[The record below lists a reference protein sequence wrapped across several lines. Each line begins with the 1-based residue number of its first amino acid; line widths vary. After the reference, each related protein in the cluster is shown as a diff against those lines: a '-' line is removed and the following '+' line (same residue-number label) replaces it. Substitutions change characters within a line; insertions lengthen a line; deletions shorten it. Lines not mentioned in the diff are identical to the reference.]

1 MSGSKPSITAIILSY
16 NEEVHIARCI
26 ERLWPVVSRIV
37 VVDSF
42 STDATVAI
50 ARGLGAEVLQNPWK
64 NYAAQFQWG
73 VDNAAI
79 TTDWTMRIDCD
90 EYLED
95 GLQAAILRQVPQLP
109 GDITACDFKLKV
121 IFQGQFI
128 RWGGYYRTI
137 LTRLWRTGVGQI
149 EQRWMDEHIV
159 IAHGQRQRL
168 SGGDLVDHNLKDI
181 TWWTDKHNGY
191 ATRQMID
198 FISLEQPL
206 FAVDQRVRSD
216 NNQTAKWKRFLRNIV
231 YAGAPLYLRAVLY
244 FVQRYFLRLGFLDG
258 KKGFVW
264 HFLQGFWF
272 FVLMDAKVDEART
285 FIATH
290 GLEAFKQHLADR
302 FGVTDL
308 APVAPSD
315 ALPTAA
321 PAAPLRQ

>member
-1 MSGSKPSITAIILSY
+1 MTKPSITAIILAF

-26 ERLWPVVSRIV
+26 EALWPVVERIV
-37 VVDSF
+37 VIDSF
-42 STDATVAI
+42 STDRTVEI
-50 ARGLGAEVLQNPWK
+50 AQSLGAEVLQNKWK

-73 VDNAAI
+73 VDHADI

-95 GLQAAILRQVPQLP
+95 GLKATILRDVPTLP
-109 GDITACDFKLKV
+109 ANVSACDFKLKV

-137 LTRLWRTGVGQI
+137 LTRLWRTGIGQI

-159 IAHGQRQRL
+159 ISEGERL
-168 SGGDLVDHNLKDI
+168 RLTGGDLVDENLKDI

-206 FAVDQRVRSD
+206 FPVDQRVRADS
-216 NNQTAKWKRFLRNIV
+216 NKTAKWKRFLRNTV
-231 YAGAPLYLRAVLY
+231 YAGTPLYLRAVLY
-244 FVQRYFLRLGFLDG
+244 FIQRYFFRLGFLDG

-285 FIATH
+285 FIKIH
-290 GLEAFKQHLADR
+290 GLDAFKAHLAAR
-302 FGVTDL
+302 HGVTEL
-308 APVAPSD
+308 APVAT
-315 ALPTAA
+315 PTK
-321 PAAPLRQ
+321 

>member
-1 MSGSKPSITAIILSY
+1 MSKPSITAIILSF

-26 ERLWPVVSRIV
+26 ERLWPVVERIV

-42 STDATVAI
+42 STDRTVEI
-50 ARGLGAEVLQNPWK
+50 AKSLGAEVIQNKWK

-73 VDNAAI
+73 VNNAHI
-79 TTDWTMRIDCD
+79 TTDWTMRIDSD

-95 GLQAAILRQVPQLP
+95 GLKETLLREVPTLP
-109 GDITACDFKLKV
+109 PEVTACDFKLKV
-121 IFQGQFI
+121 IFKGQFI
-128 RWGGYYRTI
+128 RWGGYYKTI
-137 LTRLWRTGVGQI
+137 LTRLWRTGSGEI

-159 IAHGQRQRL
+159 LKHGERKRL
-168 SGGDLVDHNLKDI
+168 FGGDLVDENLKDL

-206 FAVDQRVRSD
+206 FPVDQRVRADS
-216 NNQTAKWKRFLRNIV
+216 NKTAKWKRFLRNIV

-244 FVQRYFLRLGFLDG
+244 FIQRYFFRLGFLDG

-285 FIATH
+285 YIKEN
-290 GLEAFKQHLADR
+290 GLDAFKQHLADR
-302 FGVTDL
+302 YGVTEL
-308 APVAPSD
+308 APVKSE
-315 ALPTAA
+315 
-321 PAAPLRQ
+321 

>member
-1 MSGSKPSITAIILSY
+1 LTTKPSITAIILSF

-26 ERLWPVVSRIV
+26 ERLWPVVERIV

-42 STDATVAI
+42 STDNTVKI
-50 ARGLGAEVLQNPWK
+50 ARALGAEVLQNKWK

-79 TTDWTMRIDCD
+79 TSDWTMRIDSD
-90 EYLED
+90 EYLEE
-95 GLQAAILRQVPQLP
+95 GLKEALLSTVPTLSESVS
-109 GDITACDFKLKV
+109 ACDFKLKV

-128 RWGGYYRTI
+128 RWGGYYKTI
-137 LTRLWRTGVGQI
+137 LTRLWRTGFGQI

-159 IAHGQRQRL
+159 IASGERL
-168 SGGDLVDHNLKDI
+168 RLTGGDLVDENLKDI

-206 FAVDQRVRSD
+206 FPVDQRVQADR
-216 NNQTAKWKRFLRNIV
+216 NKTAKWKRFLRNIV

-244 FVQRYFLRLGFLDG
+244 FFQRYFLRLGFLDG

-285 FIATH
+285 YIRTH
-290 GLEAFKQHLADR
+290 GLDAFKQHLADR
-302 FGVTDL
+302 YGVAEL
-308 APVAPSD
+308 APVPSE
-315 ALPTAA
+315 
-321 PAAPLRQ
+321 